1 MVKDL
6 AFCDAQKSSQECE
19 NRGVNTIEGGAP
31 KKSVRKGESFG
42 DEVDGLVA
50 EVVAKRGDPDA
61 QECGGRQDCGKLS
74 VKIKTQFTGWIRLP
88 LLDGGTE
95 LVHVR
100 SCALQKGARY
110 GPTRKRGK

>member
-6 AFCDAQKSSQECE
+6 IFCDAQKSAQECE
-19 NRGVNTIEGGAP
+19 NAGVNTIEGGGL
-31 KKSVRKGESFG
+31 KESILKGENFG

-50 EVVAKRGDPDA
+50 EAVAKRGIPNA
-61 QECGGRQDCGKLS
+61 QECGGWQDCGDLG

-95 LVHVR
+95 LVHGR
-100 SCALQKGARY
+100 SLPSRSESI
-110 GPTRKRGK
+110 